1 MSQAKRY
8 IEPTAAT
15 RAKLILAYVAPFVV
29 GFAYDRAIQPTVEW
43 ISTLPTCESLP
54 WVRAEIVIAVGAV
67 WLVGILWLRTGLR
80 IWTLDQVPLPSA
92 WVWSRT
98 EVKTGRYAR
107 LTAIGYLCIAVT
119 LLVAPVIVILTY
131 ELYAIFCYPQACGC

>member
-80 IWTLDQVPLPSA
+80 IWTLD
-92 WVWSRT
+92 
-98 EVKTGRYAR
+98 
-107 LTAIGYLCIAVT
+107 
-119 LLVAPVIVILTY
+119 
-131 ELYAIFCYPQACGC
+131 